1 MDFGD
6 VKAVVKKVCKKLNE
20 RFLCPIKSDVIDI
33 QIVQQDDVVV
43 GNNNNKSNNDCSSKS
58 VILTCEDG
66 AKFVMPHDDC
76 AMLPIV
82 HATVEELAIYVWSEI
97 LIGLDSK
104 ILRQRGIHTMEVV
117 MAEAPGQE
125 AVFRLEV
132 PDTESTTAE
141 GLDILSFIMNGR
153 TELTPKPCLDQEQEQ
168 RRKDDNEEESKK
180 SQKPSTSTSTVTTS
194 NSPSSHDKNSCSCC
208 VNNSSFSKQLEE
220 LASAFNKKI
229 QLANDNDNGVIGE
242 ITAGELRSMLEKK

>member
-1 MDFGD
+1 LDFGD

-33 QIVQQDDVVV
+33 QIVTQDDVVV
-43 GNNNNKSNNDCSSKS
+43 GNDNNKSNNSSSKS

-66 AKFVMPHDDC
+66 AKFVIPHDDC

-132 PDTESTTAE
+132 PDTESTTTK

-153 TELTPKPCLDQEQEQ
+153 TELTPKPCLDQEP
-168 RRKDDNEEESKK
+168 SA
-180 SQKPSTSTSTVTTS
+180 STSTAATS
-194 NSPSSHDKNSCSCC
+194 ISPSSHDKDSCSCC
-208 VNNSSFSKQLEE
+208 INSSAFSKQLEE

-229 QLANDNDNGVIGE
+229 QLANDNDNDEIGE
-242 ITAGELRSMLEKK
+242 ITADDLLSMLEKKKLASAV

>member
-1 MDFGD
+1 MTNFEVYVSKADFKFNAAHFVAFRGFRERLHGHNYTVGVRLLGSRKISHDGYVMDFGD

-43 GNNNNKSNNDCSSKS
+43 GNNSNKSNDCSSKS

-66 AKFVMPHDDC
+66 AKFVMPRDDC

-125 AVFRLEV
+125 A
-132 PDTESTTAE
+132 
-141 GLDILSFIMNGR
+141 
-153 TELTPKPCLDQEQEQ
+153 
-168 RRKDDNEEESKK
+168 
-180 SQKPSTSTSTVTTS
+180 
-194 NSPSSHDKNSCSCC
+194 
-208 VNNSSFSKQLEE
+208 
-220 LASAFNKKI
+220 
-229 QLANDNDNGVIGE
+229 
-242 ITAGELRSMLEKK
+242 